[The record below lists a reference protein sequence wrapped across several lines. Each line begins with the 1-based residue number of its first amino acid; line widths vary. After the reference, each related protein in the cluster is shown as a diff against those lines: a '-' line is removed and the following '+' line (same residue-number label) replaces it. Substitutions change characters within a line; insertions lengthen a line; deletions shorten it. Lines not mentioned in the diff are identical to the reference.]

1 MRFETS
7 QHMKMGQHMKLAP
20 RMIQSMEILQM
31 PLTELEERI
40 ERELESNATLEVA
53 EGEPETIEGG
63 GANAEPS
70 GDIDGPMRIDEKTS
84 EVEFERLDS
93 FEDAN
98 PDAAENTNESSRLLD
113 GRDRF
118 DRLRA
123 GPRPHASRGRARRQ
137 DGRDGR
143 GPGAGAASCVSS
155 SATSGRWSR
164 STRVCASH
172 WAS

>member
-31 PLTELEERI
+31 PLAELEERI

-93 FEDAN
+93 FEESN
-98 PDAAENTNESSRLLD
+98 PDAAENEFSSSDSSRDTGRFEQDLD
-113 GRDRF
+113 AHPGSRRYEGERDAKM
-118 DRLRA
+118 DAMAAAPA
-123 GPRPHASRGRARRQ
+123 GPRPATAIASVRPS
-137 DGRDGR
+137 DCCVT
-143 GPGAGAASCVSS
+143 PIGAQPC
-155 SATSGRWSR
+155 
-164 STRVCASH
+164 
-172 WAS
+172 